1 MNSSIKEIEEKFEK
15 ERLKNINEAKSFY
28 IQAQY
33 DLQKQ
38 QKINELAKANF
49 IDTVKKNCI
58 YDGILLSPNIIDSAK
73 EYLKVKND
81 QIMSKLNDIDK
92 SSYKLMN
99 NELSSDRWFN
109 SKIKIVDLVGYGYQS
124 YCVGIK
130 FTVNQSKKIYELTI
144 PDSTKIDESNFSFA
158 QEGKISL
165 GWWKYDHLLEI
176 VESSYDRHDIIKAFN
191 ELIKK
196 RI

>member
-1 MNSSIKEIEEKFEK
+1 MDSNIKELEEKFEK
-15 ERLKNINEAKSFY
+15 EHLKNINDAKSFY

-38 QKINELAKANF
+38 QKINDLAKANF

-58 YDGILLSPNIIDSAK
+58 YDGIFLSPKIIDSAK

-81 QIMSKLNDIDK
+81 PTMSKLNDIDK

-109 SKIKIVDLVGYGYQS
+109 SKIKIVDLVGYGYES
-124 YCVGIK
+124 YCIGIK

-144 PDSTKIDESNFSFA
+144 PDPSKINANNFQYA
-158 QEGKISL
+158 QEGKMSL

-191 ELIKK
+191 ELINK
-196 RI
+196 